1 MIRACTPPTTSSEA
15 DITAVANLHVLGE
28 AAILHDVGK
37 ARVPADIVGKPGEL
51 SPEEWR
57 VLQKHPAEGARMLL
71 ISGSDME
78 LAAIVAYEHH
88 IKYDGS
94 GYPGVRYQRKLHRV
108 TQLFQVCDVYH
119 ALRTRRPFRDPWPLA
134 EIVPHL
140 QMESG
145 KTLYPAAVEAFTGML
160 REWETL

>member
-1 MIRACTPPTTSSEA
+1 
-15 DITAVANLHVLGE
+15 
-28 AAILHDVGK
+28 
-37 ARVPADIVGKPGEL
+37 
-51 SPEEWR
+51 
-57 VLQKHPAEGARMLL
+57 
-71 ISGSDME
+71 ME
-78 LAAIVAYEHH
+78 VAAIVAYEHH

-94 GYPGVRYQRKLHRV
+94 GYPGVRYQRKLHRI

-140 QMESG
+140 RAESA

>member
-51 SPEEWR
+51 SPEEWG
-57 VLQKHPAEGARMLL
+57 VLQQHPAEGARMLL
-71 ISGSDME
+71 NSGPDME

-108 TQLFQVCDVYH
+108 TQLF
-119 ALRTRRPFRDPWPLA
+119 
-134 EIVPHL
+134 
-140 QMESG
+140 
-145 KTLYPAAVEAFTGML
+145 
-160 REWETL
+160 